1 MTTQVQQYVE
11 SSLKKDLPKK
21 SNVADHLEPWLQLEG
36 KVVFVTGASAGLGRE
51 FCLDLAR
58 AGCKVVAAA
67 RRVNRLKSLCDEIN
81 KMASSNSCFVR
92 AVAIELDVTAG
103 GPTIEASVK
112 KAWDAFGHIDALIN
126 NAGVRGGIKSA
137 VELSEEEWK
146 NTLRTNLTGSWLVSK
161 YIGRQM
167 KAAKRGGSIINISSI
182 SGLNRALMRGGI
194 AYSSSKAAMDS
205 MTKIMALEL
214 GEDNIRVNAIAPG
227 LFKSEITEKLVQKDW
242 LKNVATRT
250 VPLKT
255 FGTTDPALTS
265 LVRYLVHDSS
275 NYVSGN
281 IFIVDAGFT
290 LPGLPIFSSL

>member
-1 MTTQVQQYVE
+1 MT
-11 SSLKKDLPKK
+11 
-21 SNVADHLEPWLQLEG
+21 N
-36 KVVFVTGASAGLGRE
+36 
-51 FCLDLAR
+51 
-58 AGCKVVAAA
+58 
-67 RRVNRLKSLCDEIN
+67 
-81 KMASSNSCFVR
+81 SNSHVVR
-92 AVAIELDVTAG
+92 AVAIELDVTADG
-103 GPTIEASVK
+103 TTIEASVK

-126 NAGVRGGIKSA
+126 NAGVRGGINSS
-137 VELSEEEWK
+137 VNLSEEEWK
-146 NTLRTNLTGSWLVSK
+146 STISTNLTGAWLVSK
-161 YIGRQM
+161 FMGRQM
-167 KAAKRGGSIINISSI
+167 QATKRGGSIINISSI

-214 GEDNIRVNAIAPG
+214 GEHNIRVNAIAPG

-255 FGTTDPALTS
+255 FGTSDPALTS

-281 IFIVDAGFT
+281 IFIVDAGYT
-290 LPGLPIFSSL
+290 LPGVPIFSSL

>member
-1 MTTQVQQYVE
+1 MTTQVVE
-11 SSLKKDLPKK
+11 FVEPKTQKK
-21 SNVADHLEPWLQLEG
+21 SNNVANHLEPWLQLEG

-58 AGCKVVAAA
+58 SGCRVVAAA
-67 RRVNRLKSLCDEIN
+67 RRADRLKSLCDEIN
-81 KMASSNSCFVR
+81 TMTSSNSHVVR
-92 AVAIELDVTAG
+92 AVAIELDVTADG
-103 GPTIEASVK
+103 TTIEASVK

-126 NAGVRGGIKSA
+126 NAGVRGGINSS
-137 VELSEEEWK
+137 VNLSEEEWK
-146 NTLRTNLTGSWLVSK
+146 CTISTNLTGAWLVSK
-161 YIGRQM
+161 FIGRQM
-167 KAAKRGGSIINISSI
+167 QATKRGGSIINISSI

-214 GEDNIRVNAIAPG
+214 GEHNIRVNAIAPG

-255 FGTTDPALTS
+255 FGTSDPALTS

-281 IFIVDAGFT
+281 IFIVDAGYT
-290 LPGLPIFSSL
+290 LPGVPIFSSL

>member
-1 MTTQVQQYVE
+1 MTTQVVE
-11 SSLKKDLPKK
+11 FVEPKTPKK
-21 SNVADHLEPWLQLEG
+21 SNNVANHLEPWLQLEG

-58 AGCKVVAAA
+58 SGCRVVAAA
-67 RRVNRLKSLCDEIN
+67 RRADRLKSLCDEIN
-81 KMASSNSCFVR
+81 TMTSSNSHVVR
-92 AVAIELDVTAG
+92 AVAIELDVTADG
-103 GPTIEASVK
+103 TAIEASVK

-126 NAGVRGGIKSA
+126 NAGVRGGINSS
-137 VELSEEEWK
+137 VNLSEEEWK
-146 NTLRTNLTGSWLVSK
+146 STISTNLTGAWLVSK
-161 YIGRQM
+161 FMGRQM
-167 KAAKRGGSIINISSI
+167 QATKRGGSIINISSI

-214 GEDNIRVNAIAPG
+214 GEHNIRVNAIAPG

-255 FGTTDPALTS
+255 FGTSDPALTS

-281 IFIVDAGFT
+281 IFIVDAGYT
-290 LPGLPIFSSL
+290 LPGVPIFSSL

>member
-1 MTTQVQQYVE
+1 MTTQVVE
-11 SSLKKDLPKK
+11 FVEPKTQKK
-21 SNVADHLEPWLQLEG
+21 SNNVANHLEPWLQLEG

-58 AGCKVVAAA
+58 SGCRVVAAA
-67 RRVNRLKSLCDEIN
+67 RRADRLKSLCDEIN
-81 KMASSNSCFVR
+81 TMTNSNSHVVR
-92 AVAIELDVTAG
+92 AVAIELDVTADG
-103 GPTIEASVK
+103 TTIEASVK

-126 NAGVRGGIKSA
+126 NAGVRGGINSS
-137 VELSEEEWK
+137 VNLSEEEWK
-146 NTLRTNLTGSWLVSK
+146 STISTNLTGAWLVSK
-161 YIGRQM
+161 FMGRQM
-167 KAAKRGGSIINISSI
+167 QATKRGGSIINISSI

-214 GEDNIRVNAIAPG
+214 GEHNIRVNAIAPG

-255 FGTTDPALTS
+255 FGTSDPALTS

-281 IFIVDAGFT
+281 IFIVDAGYT
-290 LPGLPIFSSL
+290 LPGVPIFSSL